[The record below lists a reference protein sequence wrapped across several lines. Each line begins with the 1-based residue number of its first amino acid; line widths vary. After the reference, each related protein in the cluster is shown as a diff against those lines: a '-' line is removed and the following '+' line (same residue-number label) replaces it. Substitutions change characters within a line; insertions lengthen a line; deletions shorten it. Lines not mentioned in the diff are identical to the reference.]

1 MQLNMSPPIKGPVP
15 VLGIVPILDR
25 DAWCRAVAVDRHLSP
40 RDRLIAFCLS
50 LSDADQ
56 TYDQIGKSAGCGR
69 RTAMRAV
76 ASLIERGWIVVT
88 TSSTGRVANSFAMQM
103 RQAVAS

>member
-1 MQLNMSPPIKGPVP
+1 MQMNMSPANKGPVP
-15 VLGIVPILDR
+15 VSAVVPISDR

-40 RDRLIAFCLS
+40 RDRLIALCLS
-50 LSDADQ
+50 LSDTDQ

-76 ASLIERGWIVVT
+76 ANLIERRWIVVT
-88 TSSTGRVANSFAMQM
+88 ISSTGRVANSFAMQM
-103 RQAVAS
+103 RQVGAK